1 MHEVK
6 LDWQQAYLRRV
17 FDLENVELTAIFR
30 GFQLCARIGIHKLIL
45 DGDCL
50 FMIKEC
56 LSSATSFSTIG
67 SLITEIKKL
76 QDLFVEC
83 QFQQVYRDHKR
94 PAHLLARSAWNL
106 DTMIMWES
114 VPNIVSQAI

>member
-1 MHEVK
+1 MSSSHLRQIGQWKRPLDDYLKLNVNRALFFNRNKVK

-30 GFQLCARIGIHKLIL
+30 ELQLCARIGIHMLIL
-45 DGDCL
+45 DSDCL

-67 SLITEIKKL
+67 SLIT
-76 QDLFVEC
+76 
-83 QFQQVYRDHKR
+83 
-94 PAHLLARSAWNL
+94 
-106 DTMIMWES
+106 
-114 VPNIVSQAI
+114 